1 MNSMLLAIP
10 GWGIALI
17 VVGVLLLLVVAV
29 VAYVIGV
36 YNALIRL
43 RNNAEEAYSTMDVS
57 MKKRYDVIPNIVET
71 VKGYAKHEEKT
82 LEGVMQA
89 RYSCMSAND
98 PEERAKSE
106 NMLTG
111 TLKSLFAVTE
121 NYPQLQANENFLS
134 LQNTLKNL
142 EDEIANSR
150 KYYNGSVKLLNNKIE
165 VFPSNLVAK
174 KFKFEKKVLFEVTNE
189 EERVAPKVQF

>member
-1 MNSMLLAIP
+1 MP
-10 GWGIALI
+10 GWGIALL
-17 VVGVLLLLVVAV
+17 VVGIVLVLVIAV

-36 YNALIRL
+36 YNALVRL
-43 RNNAEEAYSTMDVS
+43 RNNAEEGYSTMDVY
-57 MKKRYDVIPNIVET
+57 MKKRYDVIPNLVET
-71 VKGYAKHEEKT
+71 VKGYAKHEAKT

-89 RYSCMSAND
+89 RYSCMSANT

-106 NMLTG
+106 NMLSG

-134 LQNTLKNL
+134 LQSTLRSL

-150 KYYNGSVKLLNNKIE
+150 KYYNGCVKLLNNKIE

-174 KFKFEKKVLFEVTNE
+174 KFKFEKKVLFEVTNQ